1 MGSKK
6 DAYSYL
12 VTSMLITS
20 PKMASHVASTT
31 PTALIARLQLLAL
44 KEYIGSKQHVI
55 VSFTI
60 QMLSKSKQEQNTD
73 RHTRYSTSR
82 SSSKMR
88 NPANEKTVRPQLTS
102 TTRIDK
108 LWRGT
113 QTCHSGI

>member
-60 QMLSKSKQEQNTD
+60 SDVIQTKTIAKCSSAYKVFNFQELFKDAQ
-73 RHTRYSTSR
+73 SC
-82 SSSKMR
+82 
-88 NPANEKTVRPQLTS
+88 Q
-102 TTRIDK
+102 
-108 LWRGT
+108 
-113 QTCHSGI
+113 